1 MSAPEPSPKSTAPG
15 DVRLQWPGDD
25 GSARRADPAAAEA
38 TGPPVADAAP
48 AGDGTV
54 SGELAALRRAVEDL
68 RAEVAGLRAEVTGLR
83 RRLPVR
89 ATDR

>member
-25 GSARRADPAAAEA
+25 GSARRADPA
-38 TGPPVADAAP
+38 VADAAP